1 MRRIPE
7 PELMDSE
14 AQTLAYAE
22 ADFEEAN
29 SLFTQRFLES
39 FTDLDSAGLMADLGC
54 GPGDIVI
61 RMASALTAWRI
72 TGIDAGENMLLRAQE
87 RLQRESLGDR
97 VEFRLAYLP
106 DPSLPRHSFDAV
118 ISNSLLHHLP
128 VPQILWESVGA
139 LGRPG
144 AAVQVMD
151 LARPESEAE
160 AQDLVDRYAEGAPD
174 ILREDFYNSLLAAY
188 TMDEIRA
195 QLRDAGLNS
204 LEVAPASD
212 RHWVVSGRL

>member
-1 MRRIPE
+1 
-7 PELMDSE
+7 
-14 AQTLAYAE
+14 
-22 ADFEEAN
+22 
-29 SLFTQRFLES
+29 
-39 FTDLDSAGLMADLGC
+39 
-54 GPGDIVI
+54 
-61 RMASALTAWRI
+61 
-72 TGIDAGENMLLRAQE
+72 
-87 RLQRESLGDR
+87 
-97 VEFRLAYLP
+97 
-106 DPSLPRHSFDAV
+106 
-118 ISNSLLHHLP
+118 
-128 VPQILWESVGA
+128 
-139 LGRPG
+139 
-144 AAVQVMD
+144 MD